1 MNSMDKIITVVAIL
15 NCSAD
20 QAFNYFSDNLLL
32 TQWLTNKADVELK
45 VGGKYELYWTPDDPD
60 KTNNSTY
67 GCKILS
73 FDKPYYINFEW
84 CGNAEQKSFMNNV
97 RPLTNVTIIFS
108 ELENEKT
115 KVTLLH
121 SGWRQDENWE
131 SARQYFII
139 AWFGALKKLEDL
151 INH

>member
-1 MNSMDKIITVVAIL
+1 MNSIDKIITVFAIP

-20 QAFNYFSDNLLL
+20 RAFNYFSDNLLL

-73 FDKPYYINFEW
+73 FDKPFYINFEW
-84 CGNAEQKSFMNNV
+84 RGNAVQKSFMNNV
-97 RPLTNVTIIFS
+97 RPLTNVTVIFS

-115 KVTLLH
+115 KITLLH
-121 SGWRQDENWE
+121 SGWRQGDNWE
-131 SARQYFII
+131 SARQYFIK
-139 AWFGALKKLEDL
+139 AWSGAFKKLEDL